1 MSSLAPD
8 GHYTCLFIIM
18 SFSPGSISD
27 TFSSL
32 RVMMGFLYSSAR
44 ASWNKHSTYDC
55 IKNLPPETC
64 TLTCRSYVCTDI
76 LRNKV
81 CESSKVTIVHK
92 LKNTLKWS
100 VQRSHA
106 SPVIASY
113 PCRPFLRLH
122 LWPPLHIHLA
132 QSKSFCLTVMPIDK
146 CLSRLTNPSSH

>member
-1 MSSLAPD
+1 MSPLAPD

-113 PCRPFLRLH
+113 PGHSWGYTCDHHCTYIWLK
-122 LWPPLHIHLA
+122 A
-132 QSKSFCLTVMPIDK
+132 KSFCLTVMPIDK
-146 CLSRLTNPSSH
+146 YLSRLTNPSSH

>member
-92 LKNTLKWS
+92 LKKHFKVKCTKVTCLTCDS
-100 VQRSHA
+100 LV
-106 SPVIASY
+106 P
-113 PCRPFLRLH
+113 RPFLRLH

-132 QSKSFCLTVMPIDK
+132 QSKSFCLTVMPIDQY
-146 CLSRLTNPSSH
+146 LSRLTNPSSH